1 MDTPQDPPR
10 RDGPSGGPV
19 EPAVD
24 AALDRVRALLRQ
36 ARGTA
41 APDAPTALDA
51 RGWWELSLEA
61 ALRDEPRE
69 SARLADSG
77 LAALVPG
84 QDDVRLALLRALAV
98 AASQVGDEAALTRW
112 VEARAALLRHLGRP
126 RQAGL
131 ESQLGAA
138 LVRDPDTV
146 EAAVL
151 AGVVE
156 DEPGAPGEDP
166 GDTVLPE
173 AALALAV
180 HRVHTGDLDAAL
192 ELARR
197 VIAVLGGLRAAGA
210 LLPTGSWSSA
220 HLLLARLHLWRG
232 EHAEADAA
240 AAVVTALPAAR
251 AVLASATTVRA
262 IAAHELDRPTAALDL
277 ALEAAERMAS
287 VGLRRGHP
295 LRRLECQVEAAERM
309 ASVGLRRG
317 AASAAALAGRVAG
330 DLDGYEEVA
339 VAAWELA
346 SVHAEKAEAPE
357 ASSLSYWWAHQ
368 LVLAGRAD
376 EAEPL
381 LARLVRREATHGRD
395 VEQARALVDLGH
407 AHHDQDRAE
416 NALPLWREAAGLFEA
431 HGQWE
436 DAARTLLAAGALVNR
451 ERDERTRPSALD
463 LFERAVAAARQ
474 AVDEDPAVLPA
485 ALHAHGYLLCESGQA
500 EGLDLLEEAL
510 ALVRDAGADWQVADY
525 TDTRARALWSLER
538 GPEAIATALQAA
550 DLFTAAGDREG
561 AAQAELFAA
570 YVVAE
575 DGSPE
580 QAATLFRLVCD
591 STDFTL
597 VRLGALTGL
606 HQCLSAVGDHD
617 GAARVRDDLD
627 AVREQLGAD

>member
-1 MDTPQDPPR
+1 MDTPQDPPH
-10 RDGPSGGPV
+10 RDDPSGGPV

-98 AASQVGDEAALTRW
+98 AAGQVGDEAALTRW

-277 ALEAAERMAS
+277 AL
-287 VGLRRGHP
+287 
-295 LRRLECQVEAAERM
+295 EAAERM

-580 QAATLFRLVCD
+580 QAATLFRLVCE
-591 STDFTL
+591 STESTL

-606 HQCLSAVGDHD
+606 HQCLSALGDHD
-617 GAARVRDDLD
+617 GAARVRDELD
-627 AVREQLGAD
+627 ALREGLGAD

>member
-1 MDTPQDPPR
+1 MDDPQDTPHRQDAPGR
-10 RDGPSGGPV
+10 H
-19 EPAVD
+19 D
-24 AALDRVRALLRQ
+24 AAAGDAPGPDAPRAVLARVRALLAQ
-36 ARGTA
+36 ARASGT
-41 APDAPTALDA
+41 PEDPTAEDA

-61 ALRDEPRE
+61 ALRDEPRA
-69 SARLADSG
+69 SARLAEAG
-77 LAALVPG
+77 LAALGPG
-84 QDDVRLALLRALAV
+84 EDGVRLALLRALAV
-98 AASQVGDEAALTRW
+98 AADRLDDEAGLARW
-112 VEARAALLRHLGRP
+112 IEARAALLRALGRP
-126 RQAGL
+126 RQATL

-138 LVRDPDTV
+138 LVREPEAF
-146 EAAVL
+146 EAALL

-156 DEPGAPGEDP
+156 DEPGVPGADP

-180 HRVHTGDLDAAL
+180 HRVHAGDLDEAL
-192 ELARR
+192 ELTRR
-197 VIAVLGGLRAAGA
+197 VVETLRGLRAAGA
-210 LLPTGSWSSA
+210 VLPVGSWSSA
-220 HLLLARLHLWRG
+220 HLMLSRLHLWRS
-232 EHAEADAA
+232 EHAEAEEA

-262 IAAHELDRPTAALDL
+262 IAAHEQDRPTAALGL
-277 ALEAAERMAS
+277 ALEAAERMA
-287 VGLRRGHP
+287 R
-295 LRRLECQVEAAERM
+295 
-309 ASVGLRRG
+309 VGLRRG

-330 DLDGYEEVA
+330 DLDGHEEAA

-368 LVLAGRAD
+368 LVLAGRPD

-381 LARLVRREATHGRD
+381 LARLVRREAAQGHD

-431 HGQWE
+431 HGHWD

-451 ERDERTRPSALD
+451 ERDELTRPSALD
-463 LFERAVAAARQ
+463 LFERAVAAARR
-474 AVDEDPAVLPA
+474 AGDEDPAVLPA
-485 ALHAHGYLLCESGQA
+485 ALHAHGYLLCESGSP
-500 EGLDLLEEAL
+500 EGLALLDEAV
-510 ALVRDAGADWQVADY
+510 ALVRAAEAPWQVADY
-525 TDTRARALWSLER
+525 TDTRARALWSLEQ
-538 GPEAIATALQAA
+538 GPAAISTALSAA
-550 DLFTAAGDREG
+550 DLFTAAQDPEG

-580 QAATLFRLVCD
+580 QAATLFRLVSE
-591 STDFTL
+591 STESTL

>member
-1 MDTPQDPPR
+1 MDAPQQTPAPADV
-10 RDGPSGGPV
+10 GPTAVLARVRTLLAEARTSGAP
-19 EPAVD
+19 EDAVD
-24 AALDRVRALLRQ
+24 AAPVDH
-36 ARGTA
+36 
-41 APDAPTALDA
+41 DA
-51 RGWWELSLEA
+51 RQWWELSLEA

-69 SARLADSG
+69 SARCAESG
-77 LAALVPG
+77 LAALGPG
-84 QDDVRLALLRALAV
+84 EDGVRLSLLRALAV
-98 AASQVGDEAALTRW
+98 AADRLGDETGLTRW
-112 VEARAALLRHLGRP
+112 VEARAALLRTLGRP
-126 RQAGL
+126 RQAAL
-131 ESQLGAA
+131 ETQLGAS
-138 LVRDPDTV
+138 LVREPDGF

-156 DEPGAPGEDP
+156 EEPGVPGEDP

-180 HRVHTGDLDAAL
+180 HRVHASDLDGALAA
-192 ELARR
+192 ARR
-197 VIAVLGGLRAAGA
+197 AVESLRGLRAAGA
-210 LLPTGSWSSA
+210 VLPVGSWSSA
-220 HLLLARLHLWRG
+220 HLLLSRLHLWRG
-232 EHAEADAA
+232 EHAEADEA
-240 AAVVTALPAAR
+240 AAVVTSLPAAR

-262 IAAHELDRPTAALDL
+262 IAAHEQDRPTAALAL
-277 ALEAAERMAS
+277 ALDAADRMA
-287 VGLRRGHP
+287 R
-295 LRRLECQVEAAERM
+295 
-309 ASVGLRRG
+309 VGLRRG

-330 DLDGYEEVA
+330 DLEGHEEAA

-368 LVLAGRAD
+368 LVLAGRPD

-381 LARLVRREATHGRD
+381 LARLVRREAAQGHD

-407 AHHDQDRAE
+407 AHHDQDRSE

-431 HGQWE
+431 HGRWE

-451 ERDERTRPSALD
+451 ERDELTRPSALD
-463 LFERAVAAARQ
+463 LFERAVAAARR

-485 ALHAHGYLLCESGQA
+485 ALHAHGYLLCESGRP
-500 EGLDLLEEAL
+500 EGLELLDEAV
-510 ALVRDAGADWQVADY
+510 ALVREAEAPWQVADY
-525 TDTRARALWSLER
+525 TDTRARALWSLEQ
-538 GPEAIATALQAA
+538 GAEAVSTALHAA
-550 DLFTAAGDREG
+550 DLFTAAQDPEG

-570 YVVAE
+570 SVVAE

-580 QAATLFRLVCD
+580 QAATLFRLVSE
-591 STDFTL
+591 STQSTL

>member
-1 MDTPQDPPR
+1 MDAPQQTPAPADV
-10 RDGPSGGPV
+10 GPAAVLARVRTLLAEARTSGAP
-19 EPAVD
+19 EDAVD
-24 AALDRVRALLRQ
+24 AAPVDH
-36 ARGTA
+36 
-41 APDAPTALDA
+41 DA
-51 RGWWELSLEA
+51 RQWWELSLEA

-69 SARLADSG
+69 SARCAESG
-77 LAALVPG
+77 LAALGPG
-84 QDDVRLALLRALAV
+84 EDGVRLSLLRALAV
-98 AASQVGDEAALTRW
+98 AADRLGDETGLTRW
-112 VEARAALLRHLGRP
+112 VEARAALLRTLGRP
-126 RQAGL
+126 RQAAL
-131 ESQLGAA
+131 ETQLGAS
-138 LVRDPDTV
+138 LVREPDGF

-156 DEPGAPGEDP
+156 EEPGVPGEDP

-180 HRVHTGDLDAAL
+180 HRVHASDLDGALAA
-192 ELARR
+192 ARR
-197 VIAVLGGLRAAGA
+197 AVESLRGLRAAGA
-210 LLPTGSWSSA
+210 VLPVGSWSSA
-220 HLLLARLHLWRG
+220 HLLLSRLHLWRG
-232 EHAEADAA
+232 EHAEADEA

-251 AVLASATTVRA
+251 AVLASTTTVRA
-262 IAAHELDRPTAALDL
+262 IAAHEQDRPTAALAL
-277 ALEAAERMAS
+277 ALDAAERMA
-287 VGLRRGHP
+287 R
-295 LRRLECQVEAAERM
+295 
-309 ASVGLRRG
+309 VGLRRG

-330 DLDGYEEVA
+330 DLEGHEEAA

-368 LVLAGRAD
+368 LVLAGRPD

-381 LARLVRREATHGRD
+381 LARLVRREAAQGHD

-407 AHHDQDRAE
+407 AHHDQDRSE

-431 HGQWE
+431 HGRWE

-451 ERDERTRPSALD
+451 ERDELTRSSALD
-463 LFERAVAAARQ
+463 LFERAVAAARR

-485 ALHAHGYLLCESGQA
+485 ALHAHGYLLCESGRP
-500 EGLDLLEEAL
+500 EGLELLDEAV
-510 ALVRDAGADWQVADY
+510 ALVREAEAPWQVADY
-525 TDTRARALWSLER
+525 TDTRARALWSLDQ
-538 GPEAIATALQAA
+538 GAEAVSTALHAA
-550 DLFTAAGDREG
+550 DLFTAAQDPEG

-570 YVVAE
+570 SVVAE

-580 QAATLFRLVCD
+580 QAATLFRLVSE
-591 STDFTL
+591 STQSTL

>member
-1 MDTPQDPPR
+1 MLARVRTLLAEAR
-10 RDGPSGGPV
+10 TSGAP
-19 EPAVD
+19 EDAVD
-24 AALDRVRALLRQ
+24 AAPVDH
-36 ARGTA
+36 
-41 APDAPTALDA
+41 DA
-51 RGWWELSLEA
+51 RQWWELSLEA

-69 SARLADSG
+69 SARCAESG
-77 LAALVPG
+77 LAALGPG
-84 QDDVRLALLRALAV
+84 EDGVRLSLLRALAV
-98 AASQVGDEAALTRW
+98 AADRLGDETGLTRW
-112 VEARAALLRHLGRP
+112 VEARAALLRTLGRP
-126 RQAGL
+126 RQAAL
-131 ESQLGAA
+131 ETQLGAS
-138 LVRDPDTV
+138 LVREPDGF

-156 DEPGAPGEDP
+156 QEPGVPGEDP

-180 HRVHTGDLDAAL
+180 HRVHASDLDGALAA
-192 ELARR
+192 ARR
-197 VIAVLGGLRAAGA
+197 AVESLRGLRAAGA
-210 LLPTGSWSSA
+210 VLPVGSWSSA
-220 HLLLARLHLWRG
+220 HLLLSRLHLWRG
-232 EHAEADAA
+232 EHAEADEA
-240 AAVVTALPAAR
+240 AAVVTSLPAAR

-262 IAAHELDRPTAALDL
+262 IAAHEQDRPTAALAL
-277 ALEAAERMAS
+277 ALDAADRMA
-287 VGLRRGHP
+287 R
-295 LRRLECQVEAAERM
+295 
-309 ASVGLRRG
+309 VGLRRG

-330 DLDGYEEVA
+330 DLEGHEEAA

-368 LVLAGRAD
+368 LVLAGRPD

-381 LARLVRREATHGRD
+381 LARLVRREAAQGHD

-407 AHHDQDRAE
+407 AHHDQDRSE

-431 HGQWE
+431 HGRWE

-451 ERDERTRPSALD
+451 ERDELTRSSALD
-463 LFERAVAAARQ
+463 LFERAVAAARR

-485 ALHAHGYLLCESGQA
+485 ALHAHGYLLCESGRP
-500 EGLDLLEEAL
+500 EGLELLDEAV
-510 ALVRDAGADWQVADY
+510 ALVREAEAPWQVADY
-525 TDTRARALWSLER
+525 TDTRARALWSLEQ
-538 GPEAIATALQAA
+538 GAEAVSTALHAA
-550 DLFTAAGDREG
+550 DLFTAAQDPEG

-570 YVVAE
+570 SVVAE

-580 QAATLFRLVCD
+580 QAATLFRLVSE
-591 STDFTL
+591 STQSTL

>member
-1 MDTPQDPPR
+1 
-10 RDGPSGGPV
+10 
-19 EPAVD
+19 
-24 AALDRVRALLRQ
+24 AAL
-36 ARGTA
+36 G
-41 APDAPTALDA
+41 
-51 RGWWELSLEA
+51 
-61 ALRDEPRE
+61 
-69 SARLADSG
+69 
-77 LAALVPG
+77 PG
-84 QDDVRLALLRALAV
+84 EDGVRLSLLRARAV
-98 AASQVGDEAALTRW
+98 AADRLGDETGLTRW
-112 VEARAALLRHLGRP
+112 VEARAALLRTLGRP
-126 RQAGL
+126 RQAAL
-131 ESQLGAA
+131 ETQLGAS
-138 LVRDPDTV
+138 LVREPDGF

-156 DEPGAPGEDP
+156 EEPGVPGEDP

-180 HRVHTGDLDAAL
+180 HRVHASDLDGALAA
-192 ELARR
+192 ARR
-197 VIAVLGGLRAAGA
+197 AVESLRGLRAAGA
-210 LLPTGSWSSA
+210 VLPVGSWSSA
-220 HLLLARLHLWRG
+220 HLLLSRLHLWRG
-232 EHAEADAA
+232 EHAEADEA

-251 AVLASATTVRA
+251 AVLASTTTVRA
-262 IAAHELDRPTAALDL
+262 IAAHEQDRPTAALAL
-277 ALEAAERMAS
+277 ALDAAERMA
-287 VGLRRGHP
+287 R
-295 LRRLECQVEAAERM
+295 
-309 ASVGLRRG
+309 VGLRRG

-330 DLDGYEEVA
+330 DLEGHEEAA

-368 LVLAGRAD
+368 LVLAGRPD

-381 LARLVRREATHGRD
+381 LARLVRREAAQGHD

-407 AHHDQDRAE
+407 AHHDQDRSE

-431 HGQWE
+431 HGRWE

-451 ERDERTRPSALD
+451 ERDELTRSSALD
-463 LFERAVAAARQ
+463 LFERAVAAARR

-485 ALHAHGYLLCESGQA
+485 ALHAHGYLLCESGRP
-500 EGLDLLEEAL
+500 EGLELLDEAV
-510 ALVRDAGADWQVADY
+510 ALVREAEAPWQVADY
-525 TDTRARALWSLER
+525 TDTRARALWSLDQ
-538 GPEAIATALQAA
+538 GAEAVSTALHAA
-550 DLFTAAGDREG
+550 DLFTAAQDPEG

-570 YVVAE
+570 SVVAE

-580 QAATLFRLVCD
+580 QAATLFRLVSE
-591 STDFTL
+591 STQSTL

>member
-10 RDGPSGGPV
+10 RDDPSVGPV

-24 AALDRVRALLRQ
+24 AALDRVHALLRQ
-36 ARGTA
+36 ARVTA

-98 AASQVGDEAALTRW
+98 AAGQVGDEAALTRW
-112 VEARAALLRHLGRP
+112 AEARAALLRHLGRP

-240 AAVVTALPAAR
+240 AVVVT
-251 AVLASATTVRA
+251 
-262 IAAHELDRPTAALDL
+262 
-277 ALEAAERMAS
+277 
-287 VGLRRGHP
+287 
-295 LRRLECQVEAAERM
+295 
-309 ASVGLRRG
+309 
-317 AASAAALAGRVAG
+317 
-330 DLDGYEEVA
+330 
-339 VAAWELA
+339 
-346 SVHAEKAEAPE
+346 
-357 ASSLSYWWAHQ
+357 
-368 LVLAGRAD
+368 
-376 EAEPL
+376 
-381 LARLVRREATHGRD
+381 
-395 VEQARALVDLGH
+395 
-407 AHHDQDRAE
+407 
-416 NALPLWREAAGLFEA
+416 ALPLWREAAGLFEA

-561 AAQAELFAA
+561 TAQAELFAA

-591 STDFTL
+591 STDSTL

-606 HQCLSAVGDHD
+606 HQCLSALGDHD
-617 GAARVRDDLD
+617 GAARVRDELD
-627 AVREQLGAD
+627 ALRKGLGAD